1 MAMRVEKTI
10 TAMGRDVKVRELT
23 VAEIRQWLAEAQ
35 TMGDGDSPDVLSML
49 LFDELSLDELQ
60 KFTDLTPDE
69 ISEAA
74 PSVLYEV
81 KEFVKEVNSHFFVL
95 RTRLM
100 AVGIKALGSEKPN

>member
-10 TAMGRDVKVRELT
+10 PALGRDVKVKELT

-35 TMGDGDSPDVLSML
+35 AVGDGGSPDVLSML

-69 ISEAA
+69 ISDAA

-81 KEFVKEVNSHFFVL
+81 KEFIKKVNSHFFVL

-100 AVGIKALGSEKPN
+100 EIGIKALGSEKTN